1 VPATRSAARSAA
13 IRQPAADIVITQEGV
28 LTSAQATTLFGRG
41 NMRAQLAARRWQGP
55 ATGVV
60 VMHNGPLTAAQRAWT
75 ALLSCAPG
83 AALGGLTALEFDGF
97 EGFLD
102 EVPTVVLP
110 NGADRPTY
118 QAVHVHWSTRL
129 GSSDVHPLRQPRR
142 TRRQRSLLDAASW
155 SRFERRARA
164 VILAGVQQR
173 VVSPQQLRDAL
184 RRRGPCRHRALILES
199 IADAE
204 GGVHSLPETDFDVVR
219 RRRRLP
225 RPDRQLPRRH
235 RDGRFYLDASWDDY
249 DAADVIPDL
258 WTRSLGLW
266 WPEPP
271 ETLESGRLAADRLSR

>member
-1 VPATRSAARSAA
+1 
-13 IRQPAADIVITQEGV
+13 
-28 LTSAQATTLFGRG
+28 
-41 NMRAQLAARRWQGP
+41 
-55 ATGVV
+55 
-60 VMHNGPLTAAQRAWT
+60 MHNGPLTAAQRAWT

-110 NGADRPTY
+110 GGADRPTY

-142 TRRQRSLLDAASW
+142 TRIQRSLLDAASW
-155 SRFERRARA
+155 SRFERRART

-204 GGVHSLPETDFDVVR
+204 GGVHSLPEGDFDVIR

-249 DAADVIPDL
+249 DAACEIHGIPHLRILQWESDL
-258 WTRSLGLW
+258 ERAN
-266 WPEPP
+266 EI
-271 ETLESGRLAADRLSR
+271 TLAGPRLLVFSSYAVRHQQQRVGDQLERLLRRGGWRP